1 MKSFSYSNIRLFIS
15 LILTI
20 AFFSLNAFFPDV
32 GIKLSSGEV
41 IFIYTILF
49 ITQFYIAVFLLYAF
63 IIRRHL
69 PCLIPLIVVF
79 FISSI
84 YHLIVAL
91 NNAEITLPFNSD
103 TSLTNAALELNLVR
117 IACCYTLF
125 LMSLLMFINKN
136 KQINELSIVFVMII
150 FLFSIS
156 FFLSQNPLG
165 YILMTI
171 LENNKAW
178 SLIIMLW
185 FFMTLASVFF
195 NGFKSNV
202 LKILLVMIN
211 ISFTLRVFSVVSFEH
226 SFGKVWNI
234 GVIFEPCISIMAF
247 LFFNYIVFKGF
258 VMAEKKNA
266 LLSKDIFIDQL
277 TRAHN
282 RKFLD
287 SIEGDTKF
295 IKDNSPIGV
304 VVVDI
309 DFFKNIN
316 DSYGHK
322 FGDYVLKTI
331 SFTIQQNI
339 RSNDH
344 LIRLGGEEFLIILTN
359 SEHQKTIQITERLH
373 NEIRAMS
380 FKNSGVHTVNITVS
394 MGVYTI
400 KNTNE
405 NIIDAIDKG
414 DIALYASKRNGR
426 NMTSIYGV

>member
-1 MKSFSYSNIRLFIS
+1 M
-15 LILTI
+15 
-20 AFFSLNAFFPDV
+20 
-32 GIKLSSGEV
+32 
-41 IFIYTILF
+41 
-49 ITQFYIAVFLLYAF
+49 
-63 IIRRHL
+63 
-69 PCLIPLIVVF
+69 
-79 FISSI
+79 
-84 YHLIVAL
+84 
-91 NNAEITLPFNSD
+91 
-103 TSLTNAALELNLVR
+103 
-117 IACCYTLF
+117 
-125 LMSLLMFINKN
+125 
-136 KQINELSIVFVMII
+136 
-150 FLFSIS
+150 
-156 FFLSQNPLG
+156 
-165 YILMTI
+165 
-171 LENNKAW
+171 
-178 SLIIMLW
+178 
-185 FFMTLASVFF
+185 
-195 NGFKSNV
+195 
-202 LKILLVMIN
+202 
-211 ISFTLRVFSVVSFEH
+211 
-226 SFGKVWNI
+226 
-234 GVIFEPCISIMAF
+234 
-247 LFFNYIVFKGF
+247 
-258 VMAEKKNA
+258 
-266 LLSKDIFIDQL
+266 FIDQL

-282 RKFLD
+282 RKFLE